1 MVAVQESREKVDCM
15 CDLDFSDLLGKTF
28 VNGGRGPEKYDCY
41 GLATEVF
48 RRFGIELPDYR
59 ISCEDAS
66 LINQTVE
73 SERNQWISCIV
84 PQVPALVVLRFNSH
98 LYNHVGVY
106 IGDGKFIHTAKKTGV
121 RLDRISDLYWKHRI
135 EGYYVPSQEVIE

>member
-1 MVAVQESREKVDCM
+1 MSNIS
-15 CDLDFSDLLGKTF
+15 FIDLLGKSF
-28 VNGGRGPEKYDCY
+28 VNGGRGPEEYDCY

-59 ISCEDAS
+59 ISCEDYS
-66 LINQTVE
+66 RIDSTIE
-73 SERNQWISCIV
+73 EEKSRWIRCERPETPSIV
-84 PQVPALVVLRFNSH
+84 VMRFNSR

-121 RLDRISDLYWKHRI
+121 RIENIGSMYWKHRI
-135 EGYYVPSQEVIE
+135 EGYYKPGQVKQ